1 MRSKTSSLLLAP
13 QVSECSQLNKLAKQ
27 NRKSHERDQ
36 ATASLTLAG
45 STLSINGSVHFNN
58 ANITYR
64 DGKKILDSLTAPL
77 ITIDL
82 AQLTQGHTVLLAVIV
97 QWIRG
102 LKSEQRIHLEN
113 VPPKIQSIIQAS
125 RLEEIL

>member
-1 MRSKTSSLLLAP
+1 ML
-13 QVSECSQLNKLAKQ
+13 QVSEHSELNKLAKQ

-36 ATASLTLAG
+36 VTANLTLTG
-45 STLSINGSVHFNN
+45 STLSINGSVHFDN

-64 DGKKILDSLTAPL
+64 DGKKLLDSLTAPL

-82 AQLTQGHTVLLAVIV
+82 ARLTQGHTVLLAVIV

-102 LKSEQRIHLEN
+102 LKSGQRLHLES
-113 VPPKIQSIIQAS
+113 VPPKMRSIIQAS
-125 RLEEIL
+125 RLEEVL

>member
-1 MRSKTSSLLLAP
+1 MQAP
-13 QVSECSQLNKLAKQ
+13 QVSESSKLNKLAKQ

-36 ATASLTLAG
+36 ATASITLAD
-45 STLSINGSVHFNN
+45 STLSIKGSVHFDN
-58 ANITYR
+58 ANITYQ
-64 DGKKILDSLTAPL
+64 DGKKIIDQLNASL

-82 AQLTQGHTVLLAVIV
+82 AQLTQSHTVLLAVIV

-102 LKSEQRIHLEN
+102 LKSGQRLHLES
-113 VPPKIQSIIQAS
+113 VPPKMRSIIQAS

>member
-1 MRSKTSSLLLAP
+1 MPAL
-13 QVSECSQLNKLAKQ
+13 QVSECSELNKLAKQ

-45 STLSINGSVHFNN
+45 STLAINGSVHFDN
-58 ANITYR
+58 ANTTYQ
-64 DGKKILDSLTAPL
+64 DGKKILDDINASL

-82 AQLTQGHTVLLAVIV
+82 AQLAQSHTVLLAVIV

-102 LKSEQRIHLEN
+102 LKSGQRIHLEN
-113 VPPKIQSIIQAS
+113 VPPKMRAIIQAS
-125 RLEEIL
+125 RLEEAL